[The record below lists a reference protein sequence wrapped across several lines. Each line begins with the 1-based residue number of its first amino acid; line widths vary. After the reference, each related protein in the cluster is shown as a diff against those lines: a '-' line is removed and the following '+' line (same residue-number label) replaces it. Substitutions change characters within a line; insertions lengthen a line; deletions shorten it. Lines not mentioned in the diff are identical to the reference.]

1 MTRSIVKPATPL
13 EQLQA
18 LRLKWSVQELAAIL
32 GCSEGTLRGWLG
44 GERKIRSAAHT
55 RVIMELFH
63 KLPKRVSL

>member
-1 MTRSIVKPATPL
+1 L

-44 GERKIRSAAHT
+44 GERSIRSAAHK
-55 RVIMELFH
+55 RAIEELAR
-63 KLPKRVSL
+63 KLPKMGSLRAGSDGLPREE

>member
-1 MTRSIVKPATPL
+1 MRSIVKQTAL

-18 LRLKWSVQELAAIL
+18 LRQQWSVQELAAIL
-32 GCSEGTLRGWLG
+32 GCSEGTLRGLLG

-55 RVIMELFH
+55 RVIMELFR